1 MKNLHEMTN
10 VVSTKEAID
19 LANEINRLESALK
32 KMKDE
37 LKKYVK
43 EHGAVDTGQEVWGFY
58 ESVSWVF
65 DRNGLKEVASNMALE
80 GLDPWEL
87 MNVSKTNLNKLGWD
101 ENFIG
106 QMGEKKVTQRFTSRK
121 NKN

>member
-1 MKNLHEMTN
+1 
-10 VVSTKEAID
+10 
-19 LANEINRLESALK
+19 
-32 KMKDE
+32 MKDE
-37 LKKYVK
+37 LKNYVK
-43 EHGAVDTGQEVWGFY
+43 EHGAVDTGQEVWGFC

-65 DRNGLKEVASNMALE
+65 DRNGLKEVARNMALE

-106 QMGEKKVTQRFTSRK
+106 QMGEKKVTQRFTSRRSEERRVGK
-121 NKN
+121 EKRYTLSLSS